1 MPPFRSGEISLAP
14 CAPAHPLAAPAL
26 AREGSVDQAVA
37 HAAAAAD
44 ITRQFI
50 RAKQPCADGYRWYLR
65 RQERAS
71 NYQALLDDLVR
82 EGRVEDACWM
92 LDQFGPTNDVLEVDH
107 LEADALVFAGSV
119 RCRGH
124 ADVEGVLRT
133 GRSLSVL
140 GGLRVGGALRVG
152 EDLRVAGAVRC
163 EGSAR
168 LQGDARVGW
177 SLTVAQRLQCT
188 GSLRVGRE
196 LDCGA
201 AAQIGGHCRVAQD
214 LRVVGHLGRDIQ
226 REFEALYDRIRT
238 NHRTRD
244 AMQPLPLHLHGLV
257 FRLREAD
264 GEYFVYAIDPQRNR
278 IVAYTVFNR
287 LVEVNRHTDRHL
299 RAPHT
304 KVVDGYRRMGI
315 ASAIYRWWLDS
326 GRSLMTGARQSAG
339 AHGLWM
345 ALARDYELAA
355 ARIDTHKRVQQLPLP
370 PPPGFFNALDTRL
383 VLVGRDCRLADF
395 MQHAGWGG

>member
-1 MPPFRSGEISLAP
+1 MMASACSLYAP
-14 CAPAHPLAAPAL
+14 RGATATTNPWPGQGLL
-26 AREGSVDQAVA
+26 G
-37 HAAAAAD
+37 
-44 ITRQFI
+44 
-50 RAKQPCADGYRWYLR
+50 RW
-65 RQERAS
+65 
-71 NYQALLDDLVR
+71 
-82 EGRVEDACWM
+82 
-92 LDQFGPTNDVLEVDH
+92 
-107 LEADALVFAGSV
+107 
-119 RCRGH
+119 
-124 ADVEGVLRT
+124 
-133 GRSLSVL
+133 
-140 GGLRVGGALRVG
+140 
-152 EDLRVAGAVRC
+152 
-163 EGSAR
+163 
-168 LQGDARVGW
+168 
-177 SLTVAQRLQCT
+177 AQRLT
-188 GSLRVGRE
+188 ELRIDV
-196 LDCGA
+196 
-201 AAQIGGHCRVAQD
+201 D
-214 LRVVGHLGRDIQ
+214 LSGRDIQ

-287 LVEVNRHTDRHL
+287 LVEVDRRTDRHL

-326 GRSLMTGARQSAG
+326 GRSLITGARQSAG

-383 VLVGRDCRLADF
+383 VLVGRDCRIADF

>member
-1 MPPFRSGEISLAP
+1 MTANTFCLHLPGRATATTKAQASPGLLGRWAQWLTELRID
-14 CAPAHPLAAPAL
+14 
-26 AREGSVDQAVA
+26 VD
-37 HAAAAAD
+37 
-44 ITRQFI
+44 
-50 RAKQPCADGYRWYLR
+50 
-65 RQERAS
+65 
-71 NYQALLDDLVR
+71 
-82 EGRVEDACWM
+82 
-92 LDQFGPTNDVLEVDH
+92 
-107 LEADALVFAGSV
+107 
-119 RCRGH
+119 
-124 ADVEGVLRT
+124 
-133 GRSLSVL
+133 LS
-140 GGLRVGGALRVG
+140 
-152 EDLRVAGAVRC
+152 
-163 EGSAR
+163 
-168 LQGDARVGW
+168 
-177 SLTVAQRLQCT
+177 
-188 GSLRVGRE
+188 
-196 LDCGA
+196 
-201 AAQIGGHCRVAQD
+201 
-214 LRVVGHLGRDIQ
+214 GRDIQ
-226 REFEALYDRIRT
+226 REFDALHDRIRT

-287 LVEVNRHTDRHL
+287 LVEVDRRTDRHL

-395 MQHAGWGG
+395 MQHAAWGG

>member
-1 MPPFRSGEISLAP
+1 MMAIACSLCDPRDA
-14 CAPAHPLAAPAL
+14 
-26 AREGSVDQAVA
+26 
-37 HAAAAAD
+37 
-44 ITRQFI
+44 TFI
-50 RAKQPCADGYRWYLR
+50 ANTWPGQGLLGRW
-65 RQERAS
+65 
-71 NYQALLDDLVR
+71 
-82 EGRVEDACWM
+82 
-92 LDQFGPTNDVLEVDH
+92 
-107 LEADALVFAGSV
+107 
-119 RCRGH
+119 
-124 ADVEGVLRT
+124 
-133 GRSLSVL
+133 
-140 GGLRVGGALRVG
+140 
-152 EDLRVAGAVRC
+152 
-163 EGSAR
+163 
-168 LQGDARVGW
+168 
-177 SLTVAQRLQCT
+177 AQRLT
-188 GSLRVGRE
+188 ELRIDV
-196 LDCGA
+196 
-201 AAQIGGHCRVAQD
+201 D
-214 LRVVGHLGRDIQ
+214 LSGRDIQ

-287 LVEVNRHTDRHL
+287 LVEVDRRTDRHL

-326 GRSLMTGARQSAG
+326 GRSLITGARQSAG

-395 MQHAGWGG
+395 MQHAAWGG